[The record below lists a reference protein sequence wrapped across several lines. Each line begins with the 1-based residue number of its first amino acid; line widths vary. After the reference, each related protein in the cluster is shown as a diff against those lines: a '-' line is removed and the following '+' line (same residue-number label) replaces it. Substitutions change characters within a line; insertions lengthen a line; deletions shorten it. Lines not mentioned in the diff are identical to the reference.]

1 MGSNQG
7 QSSSRCL
14 KVWEDGGRKFK
25 LEYRSNEAGRFLL
38 RSVQDVGDKKYCLIF
53 LKGKG
58 LVGGWFLL
66 AKKLRALGV
75 STLAMSKVFSG
86 VPIFEK
92 VRCSFKE
99 KVKGTYADA
108 TRVKTGGPG
117 ESLWLHFGDQELLC
131 KEEQLS
137 RYLVGCFGN
146 NSDSVPPLLSLKGWV
161 HAQWALRGGGLK
173 ISKLGGPFCCSS
185 LRINVRLIWCF

>member
-38 RSVQDVGDKKYCLIF
+38 RSVRDVEAKKYCLVF
-53 LKGKG
+53 LEVKG
-58 LVGGWFLL
+58 LVGGRFLL
-66 AKKLRALGV
+66 AKKLKALGV
-75 STLAMSKVFSG
+75 STLVVSKVFSN

-92 VRCSFKE
+92 VGCSFKE

-108 TRVKTGGPG
+108 TRVKTGGSG
-117 ESLWLHFGDQELLC
+117 ESLWLHFGDQELIC
-131 KEEQLS
+131 MEE
-137 RYLVGCFGN
+137 
-146 NSDSVPPLLSLKGWV
+146 
-161 HAQWALRGGGLK
+161 
-173 ISKLGGPFCCSS
+173 
-185 LRINVRLIWCF
+185 